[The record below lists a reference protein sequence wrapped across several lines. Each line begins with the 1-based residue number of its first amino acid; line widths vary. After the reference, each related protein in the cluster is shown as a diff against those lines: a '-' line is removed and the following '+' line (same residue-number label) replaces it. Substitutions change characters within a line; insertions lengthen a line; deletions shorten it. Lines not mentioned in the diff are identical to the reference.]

1 MDEGVTARA
10 LPAGFSPRQK
20 AAILCVSLGLDGAA
34 NVFRHLP
41 DELVERLTVEMVRI
55 SEVSPE
61 HAEIVHR
68 EVAENV
74 LAHGYM
80 AEGGVRYAREVLTEA
95 VGEARAGAIL
105 DRLSSYMEA
114 TPFEFLRD
122 SSPDQIATFL
132 RGEHP
137 QTIALVIVN
146 LPSPEL
152 SAKVMQLIPA
162 EEQSD
167 VAMRIALMLQT
178 PPAVVRDVASV
189 MEAKL
194 ETVLRQEYS
203 AARGV
208 GSLADILN
216 NSDRSTERNVLEFLA
231 GANPELAEE
240 VRALLFVFDDLLK
253 LDDRSIQLV
262 LKEVDA
268 KDLALALRG
277 TADEVKERI
286 LGNVSQR
293 AGEMIRDEMT
303 LMPPQRRRVV
313 EEAQSKVVAV
323 VRRLEDA
330 GTIILARGEADGA
343 DDELVA

>member
-1 MDEGVTARA
+1 MDEGVAARPVA
-10 LPAGFSPRQK
+10 AGITPRQK
-20 AAILCVSLGLDGAA
+20 AAILCVTLGRDGAA
-34 NVFRHLP
+34 SVFRHLP
-41 DELVERLTVEMVRI
+41 DDLVERLTVEMVRI
-55 SEVSPE
+55 SDVSPE
-61 HAEIVHR
+61 HAELVHR

-74 LAHGYM
+74 LARGYLV
-80 AEGGVRYAREVLTEA
+80 EGGVRYAREVLTQA
-95 VGEARAGAIL
+95 IGESRAGAIL
-105 DRLSSYMEA
+105 DRLSTYMEA

-137 QTIALVIVN
+137 QTIALVICN

-162 EEQSD
+162 AEQSD

-178 PPAVVRDVASV
+178 APDVVRDVATV
-189 MEAKL
+189 METKL

-216 NSDRSTERNVLEFLA
+216 NSDRGTERNVLEFLA
-231 GANPELAEE
+231 GANPELADE

-253 LDDRSIQLV
+253 LDDRTIQLV
-262 LKEVDA
+262 LKEIDS

-277 TADEVKERI
+277 VPDEVKERI
-286 LGNVSQR
+286 LSNISTR
-293 AGEMIRDEMT
+293 AAEMVRDEMT

-330 GTIILARGEADGA
+330 GTIVLARGEAGNEDE
-343 DDELVA
+343 ELVA